1 MADRRKLVAGMLVL
15 ALFGALLLL
24 PPLVYVF
31 NQPISH
37 FGVPQ
42 IVIYLFAVWLA
53 LIIGTALLTRALPR
67 EDSAPAEDD

>member
-1 MADRRKLVAGMLVL
+1 MADRHKLVSGMLVL
-15 ALFGALLLL
+15 TLFGALLLV

-42 IVIYLFAVWLA
+42 IVIYLFAVWLL
-53 LIIGTALLTRALPR
+53 LIIGTALLTHALPR
-67 EDSAPAEDD
+67 EDSGPAEDD